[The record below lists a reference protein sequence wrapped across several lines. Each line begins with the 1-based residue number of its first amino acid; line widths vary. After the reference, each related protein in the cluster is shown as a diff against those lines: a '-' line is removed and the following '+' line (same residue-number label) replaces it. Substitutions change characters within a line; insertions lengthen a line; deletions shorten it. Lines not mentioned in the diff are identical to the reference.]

1 MTPILAMIRKDLKLL
16 LRDRASAFFAF
27 VFPVLFAI
35 FFGTVFSGGGGGGG
49 GNALQIACV
58 DSDQSEASQRFVRA
72 LKNSADLKVT
82 DIASEAEATRAVLTR
97 QQVAFVHIPK
107 GFGAAQDGFIST
119 GKGGGITIGIDPSRQ
134 AETGWIH
141 GLVQQAAYTQLF
153 GAFSDTKTMRR
164 QLDTARASL
173 AKSDVNPAQK
183 LIFSQ
188 LFSSVEA
195 LSGSVS
201 TLQNQNENPSSPP
214 GVQSGNAQGEPA
226 TVAGFQPILVTTQ
239 SVKANRDLP
248 SNAFAIS
255 FPQGI
260 IWGIMG
266 CAMGFAAS
274 FAGERSSGTFLRLC
288 AAPLTPR
295 RILLAKGLASGLV
308 MLIVSGLML
317 LMAVAVFKV
326 HVPSYSVMAGCLFVV
341 TLAFVG
347 IMMFAAGIG
356 KSEAATNRAGWA
368 IMMCLAMLGGAAVPL
383 FVMPPIVRDL
393 SVISPIR
400 WAMLVLEGGVWRG
413 WSFSDQSMLVPAAIL
428 LGIAIVG
435 AAAGMTLVQRQARA

>member
-1 MTPILAMIRKDLKLL
+1 MPSILAMIRKDLKLL

-35 FFGTVFSGGGGGGG
+35 FFGTVFSGGGGAGG

-58 DSDQSEASQRFVRA
+58 DSDQSEASKRFMQA
-72 LKNSADLKVT
+72 LSSSADLKVT
-82 DIASEAEATRAVLTR
+82 AIATEGEAEKAVLTR
-97 QQVAFVHIPK
+97 EQVAFVHIPM

-134 AETGWIH
+134 AETGWIQ

-153 GAFSDTKTMRR
+153 GSFSDPKVMRR
-164 QLDTARASL
+164 QLDSARASL
-173 AKSDVNPAQK
+173 SKSDINPAQK

-188 LFSSVEA
+188 LFSSVES

-201 TLQNQNENPSSPP
+201 ALGATPDNP
-214 GVQSGNAQGEPA
+214 QGESKQPTA
-226 TVAGFQPILVTTQ
+226 GGFQPVQVTTQ
-239 SVKANRDLP
+239 SVQAKRDLP

-274 FAGERSSGTFLRLC
+274 FAGERTSGTFLRLC

-317 LMAVAVFKV
+317 LMAVVVFRV
-326 HVPSYSVMAGCLFVV
+326 QVPSYPIMAGCLVIV

-383 FVMPPIVRDL
+383 FVMPPFVRDL

-413 WSFSDQSMLVPAAIL
+413 WSLTDQSMLVPMAVL
-428 LGIAIVG
+428 LGIAVVG
-435 AAAGMTLVQRQARA
+435 ASAGMALVQRQARA

>member
-1 MTPILAMIRKDLKLL
+1 MTQILAMIRKDLKLL

-35 FFGTVFSGGGGGGG
+35 FFGTVFSGGGKGGD
-49 GNALQIACV
+49 NALLIACV
-58 DSDQSEASQRFVRA
+58 DSDHSEASQRFIAA
-72 LKNSADLKVT
+72 LKNNADLKVT
-82 DIASEAEATRAVLTR
+82 EITSEEEATKAVLTR

-134 AETGWIH
+134 AETGWIQ

-153 GAFSDTKTMRR
+153 GSFSDTKTMRR
-164 QLDTARASL
+164 QLETARASL

-188 LFSSVEA
+188 LFNSVEA

-201 TLQNQNENPSSPP
+201 TLQNRDEQ
-214 GVQSGNAQGEPA
+214 
-226 TVAGFQPILVTTQ
+226 VANTGTQPIAGGGFQPVQVTTHSVQ
-239 SVKANRDLP
+239 SKRDLP
-248 SNAFAIS
+248 SNAFAVS

-274 FAGERSSGTFLRLC
+274 FAGERTSGTFLRLC

-308 MLIVSGLML
+308 MLIVSGVML
-317 LMAVAVFKV
+317 LMAVVVFKV
-326 HVPSYSVMAGCLFVV
+326 HVPSYPVMAGCLFVV

-356 KSEAATNRAGWA
+356 KSEQATNRAGWA

-383 FVMPPIVRDL
+383 FVMPPLVRDL

-413 WSFSDQSMLVPAAIL
+413 WSFSDQSMLVPVAVLI
-428 LGIAIVG
+428 GIAIVG

>member
-1 MTPILAMIRKDLKLL
+1 MPSILAMIRKDVKLL

-35 FFGTVFSGGGGGGG
+35 FFGYVFSGGGGGGK
-49 GNALQIACV
+49 ALQIACV
-58 DSDQSEASQRFVRA
+58 DEDQSEASQRFVQA
-72 LKNSADLKVT
+72 LKNNADLQVT
-82 DIASEAEATRAVLTR
+82 DIASEEQATKAVLTR
-97 QQVAFVHIPK
+97 QQVAFVHILK

-134 AETGWIH
+134 AETGWIQ

-153 GAFSDTKTMRR
+153 GSFSDPKVMRR
-164 QLDTARASL
+164 QLESARASL
-173 AKSDVNPAQK
+173 NTSDINPAQK

-188 LFSSVEA
+188 LFSSVES

-201 TLQNQNENPSSPP
+201 ALGTATD
-214 GVQSGNAQGEPA
+214 NAQGGSQQSSA
-226 TVAGFQPILVTTQ
+226 GGFQPVQVTTQ
-239 SVKANRDLP
+239 SVQAKRDLP
-248 SNAFAIS
+248 SDPFAVS

-274 FAGERSSGTFLRLC
+274 FAGERTSGTFLRLC

-308 MLIVSGLML
+308 MLVVSGVML
-317 LMAVAVFKV
+317 LMAVVVFKV
-326 HVPSYSVMAGCLFVV
+326 QIPSYPIMAGCLLVV

-347 IMMFAAGIG
+347 IMMFAASVG

-383 FVMPPIVRDL
+383 FVMPPLVRDL

-413 WSFSDQSMLVPAAIL
+413 WSFTDQSMLVPMAVL
-428 LGIAIVG
+428 LGIAVVG
-435 AAAGMTLVQRQARA
+435 ASAGMALVQRQARA